1 LQAPFFLNTSPEV
14 AIVVLRGSFD
24 MGPVQSGPAVVWAWP
39 WLVLSVA
46 AVVEAF
52 WRESPRWL
60 LAARAVCFIAVHHQP
75 ITTDLYQRKGGTDMP
90 QFMLRGPTTI
100 PHRKA
105 PTGVVLMLLVLCGS
119 AVAAYLISERPRRPG
134 PALAE
139 HQTPSPMARPIDY
152 AGDEDLEDISNHLQ
166 HARDGVAENV
176 DKIKRAQA
184 RIEQVLPLL
193 EQQNFLMYKARLQ
206 LADTG
211 CTAAISAA
219 DRALEELDMAKATVR
234 RRRIQ
239 Q

>member
-1 LQAPFFLNTSPEV
+1 
-14 AIVVLRGSFD
+14 
-24 MGPVQSGPAVVWAWP
+24 
-39 WLVLSVA
+39 
-46 AVVEAF
+46 
-52 WRESPRWL
+52 
-60 LAARAVCFIAVHHQP
+60 
-75 ITTDLYQRKGGTDMP
+75 MP
-90 QFMLRGPTTI
+90 QFMLPGPTTI
-100 PHRKA
+100 THRKA
-105 PTGVVLMLLVLCGS
+105 PVGLVLMFLVLFGA
-119 AVAAYLISERPRRPG
+119 AVAAYLISQRSAKPG

-139 HQTPSPMARPIDY
+139 QQTPSPMARPFDH

-193 EQQNFLMYKARLQ
+193 EQRDFLMYKARLQ

-219 DRALEELDMAKATVR
+219 DRALEELDMANATVR
-234 RRRIQ
+234 RRRNQ